1 MKRIFIASAIILLAT
16 SIQAQTISAGKKFL
30 VIASVKT
37 NTSVSQM
44 GTEMEIP
51 ATGTVTTD
59 FEVKS
64 VAGKTVTFAA
74 TLKRITGSVTM
85 MGNEQTFDSS
95 DSATAANPQVA
106 DALKEI
112 NKPQEIIAE
121 AGKISLPQDA
131 SGTPRSEDVAH
142 YLMIPVN
149 AASVKEGYAWSDS
162 SSTAEGSRSLNN
174 YTVTKVSKDE
184 VVITVISNNKTIT
197 TRQQMG
203 MEMKVNMQG
212 ASTSIFTYDAA
223 SGILKTV
230 ATSFSTS
237 GNNEVMG
244 NEIPMSTK
252 GTASVTIK

>member
-1 MKRIFIASAIILLAT
+1 MKRVFIAFSIILLAT
-16 SIQAQTISAGKKFL
+16 AVNAQTINAGKKL
-30 VIASVKT
+30 TAVAIVKT

-64 VAGKTVTFAA
+64 VAGKTITFTA
-74 TLKRITGSVTM
+74 TLKRIAGSVTM
-85 MGNEQTFDSS
+85 MGHEQTFDSS
-95 DSATAANPQVA
+95 DSATAANPQFA

-112 NKPQEIIAE
+112 NKPQEIISE
-121 AGKISLPQDA
+121 AGKISLPQDL
-131 SGTPRSEDVAH
+131 SGTPRSEDIAH

-162 SSTAEGSRSLNN
+162 SSTTEGSRSLNN
-174 YTVTKVSKDE
+174 YMVTKVSKEE
-184 VVITVISNNKTIT
+184 VVITVLSNNKSKA

-203 MEMKVNMQG
+203 IEVKEDMQG
-212 ASTSIFTYDAA
+212 ASTVILTYEAA
-223 SGILKTV
+223 TGILKSAAVT
-230 ATSFSTS
+230 FSAS
-237 GNNEVMG
+237 GNKEVMG

>member
-1 MKRIFIASAIILLAT
+1 MKRVFIASAIVLLA
-16 SIQAQTISAGKKFL
+16 SAVNAQTINAGKKL
-30 VIASVKT
+30 TAVATVKT

-64 VAGKTVTFAA
+64 VAGKTITFTA

-85 MGNEQTFDSS
+85 MGNEQTFDSA
-95 DSATAANPQVA
+95 DSATAANPQLA
-106 DALKEI
+106 DVLKEI
-112 NKPQEIIAE
+112 NNPQEIIAE
-121 AGKISLPQDA
+121 AGKISLPQDL
-131 SGTPRSEDVAH
+131 SGTPRSEDIAH

-174 YTVTKVSKDE
+174 YMVTKVSKEE

-203 MEMKVNMQG
+203 VEMKVNMQG
-212 ASTSIFTYDAA
+212 ASTSTFTYDAV
-223 SGILKTV
+223 SGILKNV
-230 ATSFSTS
+230 ATSFSSS

-244 NEIPMSTK
+244 NDIPMSAK